1 MDAIESL
8 AALRAH
14 LQQQDDEL
22 TSSIETLERD
32 RAIVRRQ
39 VALVQELVD
48 LQEQRDPA
56 GRASDDEPSRSAA
69 GKPKT
74 GAKVA
79 APADAETPA
88 GGLVAP
94 AAEPVATDVVA
105 AAAPA
110 PADVIAPRPD
120 THAGDEPDQA
130 AAAGQGP
137 AGAPDPEAE
146 QGPAAVPGPDAEQ
159 GPAAVPGPDA
169 EQGPAA
175 IRESATHSDAPA
187 EPGSDDVAA
196 AEALAAAEAEALVAA
211 SAGVERESRT
221 DGDGL
226 PPAAPGTEPT
236 LLARAP
242 IPWPR
247 SSGEPETGLLR
258 RMRAS

>member
-22 TSSIETLERD
+22 TSSIEALERD

-48 LQEQRDPA
+48 LQEQRDPT

-74 GAKVA
+74 GAKMA

-94 AAEPVATDVVA
+94 AAEPVAATDVVA
-105 AAAPA
+105 AAAHA

-146 QGPAAVPGPDAEQ
+146 QGPAAVPGPDAE
-159 GPAAVPGPDA
+159 
-169 EQGPAA
+169 EGPAA
-175 IRESATHSDAPA
+175 IRASATHSDAPA